1 MDSEWRGSPDASCEC
16 DCQPITT
23 ADGNLPI
30 GNMRGHS
37 GKCSASLK
45 IVNKSRGSNSRR
57 SAPPRGGGRNRDISF
72 MNRAVQTFY
81 VLHTL
86 EFRKLSI

>member
-1 MDSEWRGSPDASCEC
+1 MHHASATANQSQ
-16 DCQPITT
+16 QPLETCRLVICG
-23 ADGNLPI
+23 DIPGNVVH
-30 GNMRGHS
+30 R
-37 GKCSASLK
+37 LK